1 MSAPSCER
9 RQRAA
14 HAAGTRRGTLL
25 DRLCELY
32 PDRGRE
38 QWYAA
43 IACGAVLVDG
53 ERVRDPQRPIAVGAA
68 VEHIQEPPLASRAGY
83 KLQHALSRF
92 LVPVAGKVV
101 LDAGS
106 ATGGFTDC
114 LLRHGARHVHCVDVA
129 HGMLTYRLRK
139 DPRTSVHERTNVMHL
154 SGDSLQPPPDGAV
167 CDLSFRSLRGAAAR
181 LLGLTGENWLVALIK
196 PQFELAAAPAARE
209 SRTRFDGRVVGTDA
223 ITAVVT
229 ALVRDL
235 AEEGVVVQGC
245 TPAPVRGR
253 RGNREV
259 LALLA
264 AGAEPVAGAAWPGAV
279 ATLRRELQQWPEA
292 VGRDYGAVGG
302 APKNVARPI
311 GFPM

>member
-1 MSAPSCER
+1 MSAPNCDR
-9 RQRAA
+9 RRRNA
-14 HAAGTRRGTLL
+14 HPAGTRRAVLL

-32 PDRGRE
+32 PDRRRE

-43 IACGAVLVDG
+43 IACGEILVNG
-53 ERVRDPQRPIAVGAA
+53 ERVRDPQRRIAVGAA
-68 VEHIQEPPLASRAGY
+68 VKRIHEQPLASRAGY
-83 KLQHALSRF
+83 KLQHALTRF
-92 LVPVAGKVV
+92 RVAVAGRVL

-129 HGMLTYRLRK
+129 QGALTWRLRK
-139 DPRTSVHERTNVMHL
+139 DPRTSVHERTNVMHI
-154 SGDSLQPPPDGAV
+154 SGDNLQPPPDGAV

-181 LLGLTGENWLVALIK
+181 LLGLTGDKWLVALIK
-196 PQFELAAAPAARE
+196 PQFELAAVPEAGE
-209 SRTRFDGRVVGTDA
+209 SGTRFDGRVVGTEA

-235 AEEGVVVQGC
+235 AAEGVVVQGC

-259 LALLA
+259 LALLT
-264 AGAEPVAGAAWPGAV
+264 AGAQPTAEAAWPDSV
-279 ATLRRELQQWPEA
+279 AALRRDLQQPQEA
-292 VGRDYGAVGG
+292 IGRDYGA
-302 APKNVARPI
+302 ARAALENLARPT
-311 GFPM
+311 GVPM

>member
-1 MSAPSCER
+1 MSAQSCDR
-9 RQRAA
+9 RRRAA
-14 HAAGTRRGTLL
+14 HAAGTGRATLL
-25 DRLCELY
+25 DRLCERY

-38 QWYAA
+38 RWYAA
-43 IACGAVLVDG
+43 IACGEVLVNG
-53 ERVRDPQRPIAVGAA
+53 ERVRDPQRRIAVGAA
-68 VEHIQEPPLASRAGY
+68 VERMHEPPLASRAGY
-83 KLQHALSRF
+83 KLQHALIRF
-92 LVPVAGKVV
+92 PVSVAGKVL

-129 HGMLTYRLRK
+129 HGALTHRLRK

-181 LLGLTGENWLVALIK
+181 LLGLTGEHWLVALIK

-209 SRTRFDGRVVGTDA
+209 SRTRFDGRVIGPDA

-229 ALVRDL
+229 ALLRDL
-235 AEEGVVVQGC
+235 AAEGVVVQAC

-264 AGAEPVAGAAWPGAV
+264 AGAKPAAEAAWPDLV
-279 ATLRRELQQWPEA
+279 ATLRQELQQSPQA
-292 VGRDYGAVGG
+292 AARDYGAAGG
-302 APKNVARPI
+302 SPTNVARPI

>member
-1 MSAPSCER
+1 MR
-9 RQRAA
+9 RA
-14 HAAGTRRGTLL
+14 TLL
-25 DRLCELY
+25 DRLCELH

-43 IACGAVLVDG
+43 IACGEVLVNG
-53 ERVRDPQRPIAVGAA
+53 ERVRDPQRRIAVGAA
-68 VEHIQEPPLASRAGY
+68 VEHIHEPPLASRAGY
-83 KLQHALSRF
+83 KLQHALNRF
-92 LVPVAGKVV
+92 RVSVAGKVL

-106 ATGGFTDC
+106 ATGGFADC
-114 LLRHGARHVHCVDVA
+114 LLRRGARHVHCVDVA
-129 HGMLTYRLRK
+129 QGALTYRLRK

-181 LLGLTGENWLVALIK
+181 VLGLTGENWLVALIK

-209 SRTRFDGRVVGTDA
+209 SGTRFDGRVIGTDA

-229 ALVRDL
+229 ALMRDL
-235 AEEGVVVQGC
+235 AAEDVMVHGC

-259 LALLA
+259 LALLT
-264 AGAEPVAGAAWPGAV
+264 AGAQPAAEAAWPDAV
-279 ATLRRELQQWPEA
+279 ATLRRELQQPPEA
-292 VGRDYGAVGG
+292 AGRDYGAG
-302 APKNVARPI
+302 AASPKNVARPI